1 MKQIRKVA
9 FIWFY
14 NENNEILLQE
24 RWDYSK
30 NGEEWAF
37 FWWWI
42 EPWETPEEWFLREAK
57 EELWLN
63 MRDFDYKYIWDYTFE
78 FSDRIIYR
86 SIFLIKTDLKET
98 DFTVYEWAWAKYFNL
113 EDAKKLKFPN
123 SVDETI
129 EIIKKH
135 M

>member
-1 MKQIRKVA
+1 MKQTRKVA
-9 FIWFY
+9 FIGFY

-24 RWDYSK
+24 RGDYSK

-37 FWWWI
+37 FGGGI
-42 EPWETPEEWFLREAK
+42 EPGETPEEGFLREAK
-57 EELWLN
+57 EELGLD
-63 MRDFDYKYIWDYTFE
+63 MRDFDYKYIGDYTFE

-98 DFTVYEWAWAKYFNL
+98 DFTVYEGAGAKYFNL